1 MPLTKVE
8 TISSASVALQNS
20 GFSLLPIVK
29 EPIRKKEESFSSHST
44 FKTVYTIIY
53 ALIYKL
59 LFKQHELKKV
69 CILPFQEC

>member
-1 MPLTKVE
+1 MP
-8 TISSASVALQNS
+8 
-20 GFSLLPIVK
+20 VK